1 MKHSKSKT
9 RQRIYDIVDELGGP
23 SFLAKSLRKSN
34 GKNPTPQAV
43 SGWYS
48 EKNETPQIP
57 QQYFPQIIK
66 LSGGA
71 VTLSR
76 LSGVIE

>member
-1 MKHSKSKT
+1 MKNSKSKT
-9 RQRIYDIVDELGGP
+9 RQRIYDIIDELGGP
-23 SFLAKSLRKSN
+23 SFLAKSLKKSN
-34 GKNPTPQAV
+34 GKNPTHQAV

-48 EKNETPQIP
+48 ENNENPQIP

-66 LSGGA
+66 LSGGS

-76 LSGVIE
+76 LSGVME